1 MVATVLRLPDLDS
14 FDELVI
20 DAHPTIIGK
29 EWPPEANKKANKRE
43 QSESNQRA
51 IREQSESNQRAT
63 REHRWPSV
71 TLTLTSLPMPSS

>member
-29 EWPPEANKKANKRE
+29 EWPPEANKEAIRE

-51 IREQSESNQRAT
+51 IREQPESTQRASGG
-63 REHRWPSV
+63 HRWHSP
-71 TLTLTSLPMPSS
+71 